1 MNILSFGILQLRA
14 ENTAQDIL
22 RKFEEYWTS
31 PLQGIGAEP
40 AQPLAQVE
48 QPPQEVTNAD
58 LSSPTG

>member
-22 RKFEEYWTS
+22 RKFEEYWTA

-40 AQPLAQVE
+40 TQPLEQVE
-48 QPPQEVTNAD
+48 QPPQGVTNAD